1 MHPSRKSEK
10 FLWRHP
16 FSKKKISLNF
26 PLPKKVCMT
35 YLKMVPQKTA
45 TGEALRTH
53 GMRVIGYYTVLVV
66 TFFNTLQQ
74 QPWETLDRLV
84 GQNVP
89 KKVASYFEPVGNKIK
104 NSSEAIECIA

>member
-1 MHPSRKSEK
+1 M
-10 FLWRHP
+10 
-16 FSKKKISLNF
+16 
-26 PLPKKVCMT
+26 
-35 YLKMVPQKTA
+35 
-45 TGEALRTH
+45 RTH

-89 KKVASYFEPVGNKIK
+89 KKVASYFEPVGHKIK
-104 NSSEAIECIA
+104 NSSEAIECTRYNITSSIFSFGPNR